1 MTQDSDQIDR
11 LTELERKLIFPAF
24 DNLAAIALGQQMLQS
39 ARRQRLALVISI
51 TRCQQIMFH
60 AALPGTCADSDG
72 WVRRK
77 AATVYR
83 FGHSTLL
90 VAAALRRDKEHL
102 AHDYGLDAA
111 DFTVSGGGFP
121 ILLQGLGL
129 IGTAAASGLAETV
142 DHQFVV
148 EEIAR
153 FLDIAI

>member
-1 MTQDSDQIDR
+1 MRQEMDHREALI
-11 LTELERKLIFPAF
+11 ELERRLIFPAF
-24 DNLAAIALGQQMLQS
+24 DNLTAIALGQQMVQS
-39 ARRQRLALVISI
+39 AQRQGLALVINI

-90 VAAALRRDKEHL
+90 VAATLRQDNEHL
-102 AHDYGLDAA
+102 VHDYGLSPA

-121 ILLQGLGL
+121 ILLKGLGV

-142 DHQFVV
+142 DHEFVV
-148 EEIAR
+148 QEIAR
-153 FLDIAI
+153 FLAVAI